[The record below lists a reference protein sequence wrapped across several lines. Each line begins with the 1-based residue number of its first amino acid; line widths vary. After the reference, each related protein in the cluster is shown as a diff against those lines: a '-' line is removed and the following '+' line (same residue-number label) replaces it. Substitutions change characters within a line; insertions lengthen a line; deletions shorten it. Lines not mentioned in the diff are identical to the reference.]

1 MDLSVKAVVPALCAR
16 RFNIR
21 SQPTVRRAGSLCCQ
35 YSSVTATALFASQ
48 NVVVDVDN
56 TASLPVRWYPAN
68 TFLPR
73 RADSRLPSSH
83 GDINAASVQCLRV
96 VVIKPDTG
104 ARTRTAAHQDRA
116 ADAQQTLA
124 LMFNEKTP
132 ATKPTIKRR
141 DGMKLREKRDSN
153 SSRMMGLLLR
163 NGTFT

>member
-1 MDLSVKAVVPALCAR
+1 MDLSVKAVVPALCADVLTFAANPLSAAPD
-16 RFNIR
+16 RFAA
-21 SQPTVRRAGSLCCQ
+21 STVP
-35 YSSVTATALFASQ
+35 VTATALFASQ

-83 GDINAASVQCLRV
+83 GDINAASVQCMRV

-116 ADAQQTLA
+116 ADAQQNA
-124 LMFNEKTP
+124 GP
-132 ATKPTIKRR
+132 
-141 DGMKLREKRDSN
+141 DVQ
-153 SSRMMGLLLR
+153 
-163 NGTFT
+163 